1 MSFICEQCK
10 QVQRPRSKPIRVV
23 VESRVKYYPRA
34 EIGDETTDSGGS
46 GWEIVRE
53 IMVCRRCDEST

>member
-1 MSFICEQCK
+1 MSFICEECK
-10 QVQRPRSKPIRVV
+10 QVQRPRSKPVKTV
-23 VESRVKYYPRA
+23 VEKRLRSYPRV
-34 EIGDETTDSGGS
+34 EVGDETIDFGGS